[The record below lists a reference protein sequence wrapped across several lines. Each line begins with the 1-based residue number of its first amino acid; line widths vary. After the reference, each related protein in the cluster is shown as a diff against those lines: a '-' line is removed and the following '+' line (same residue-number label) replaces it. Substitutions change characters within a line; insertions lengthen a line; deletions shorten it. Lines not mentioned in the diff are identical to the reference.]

1 MLRPV
6 VALQG
11 LGPLQVQVALRVRR
25 ALPAL
30 EVELVLLGPP
40 LAGSSWPECWS
51 PALPRRRRC

>member
-1 MLRPV
+1 M
-6 VALQG
+6 ALQG